1 MNQDIRTPPRTAA
14 QAAMQRALTTAVAH
28 IGAGRLDEAVAALE
42 ANGGVALK
50 NPVGRNILGDIRLKQ
65 GRPRDAVK
73 DFDAAL
79 KMAPAFPEAHANR
92 GVALQEMGRLNEAL
106 AAEERALSYRPEYA
120 TAHFNRG
127 NILDALGR
135 HDDAVAAFGRALR
148 IQPAF
153 AEALLNRGHALIA
166 KGELLPALKDFRRVL
181 ELRPDSAAA
190 HLGVAAIQS
199 DLRQFD
205 IALAAVDVALGL
217 DPDNLT
223 ARRMRAKVLLAADR
237 HEEALATADA
247 LLTLYPHEARAH
259 MHRAQAL
266 EKLRR
271 FDEALAAADEAVRLD
286 PKDHEAHTARALV
299 LSQLGRFEDQWQALD
314 TAARLGASSYF
325 FLHGRAIALTD
336 IGDFENAIA
345 AYDRAIKKDPLN
357 PIGHYHRSF
366 VNLTLGNYAEGWPG
380 HEWRLKTTEFSHPEL
395 LRLAPQWS
403 GEDLT
408 GKKIL
413 LYYEQGHGD
422 TIQIVR
428 FAPLIVQRGAKV
440 TLLVY
445 EALRRLIAD
454 SLPDVDVTG
463 SLGMRSGFDF
473 QAPLMSLPS
482 VLHTTEA
489 TIPRD
494 VPYIATD
501 PQRVEKWRRRLGA
514 EGFRVGITWQGNTK
528 YPRDR
533 HRSIPLRQFAP
544 LAAVPG
550 VRLISLQSFRGLD
563 QLAAL
568 PEGMKVETLGEEIVD
583 NPDGFRDVAAVMA
596 NLDLMI
602 MSDSAPPHLAGAL
615 GRPVWVALGLRPDW
629 RWQRDRTDSPWY
641 PTMRLFRQ
649 KKPGDWEGVFAEI
662 AAALR
667 TEVAGRSPR

>member
-1 MNQDIRTPPRTAA
+1 MNQDIRTSGKAAA
-14 QAAMQRALTTAVAH
+14 QALVQRSLTAAVAH
-28 IGAGRLDEAVAALE
+28 IGAGRLEEAVAVLE
-42 ANGGVALK
+42 ANGGVALR

-79 KMAPAFPEAHANR
+79 KMAPSFPEAHANR
-92 GVALQEMGRLNEAL
+92 GVALQEMGRLEEAL
-106 AAEERALSYRPEYA
+106 AAEDRALSYRADHA

-135 HDDAVAAFGRALR
+135 HEDAVAAFGRALR
-148 IQPAF
+148 TRPQFP
-153 AEALLNRGHALIA
+153 EALLNRGNALIA
-166 KGELLPALKDFRRVL
+166 RGELIEALKDFRRAL
-181 ELRPDSAAA
+181 ELRPQFLSAQ
-190 HLGVAAIQS
+190 LGVAAIQC

-205 IALAAVDVALGL
+205 TALAAVDAALAI
-217 DPDNLT
+217 DPNDAT
-223 ARRMRAKVLLAADR
+223 ARRMRAKILLAASRYD
-237 HEEALATADA
+237 EALAVVDA
-247 LLTLYPHEARAH
+247 LLALDPKLPKAHMQRAH
-259 MHRAQAL
+259 VL

-286 PKDHEAHTARALV
+286 PKDHEGHTARALV
-299 LSQLGRFEDQWQALD
+299 LGQLGRYAEQWQALD
-314 TAARLGASSYF
+314 TAGRLGAASYF

-336 IGDFENAIA
+336 IGDLGNAIA
-345 AYDRAIKKDPLN
+345 AYDQAIAKDPLN
-357 PIGHYHRSF
+357 PVAYYHRSF
-366 VNLTLGNYAEGWPG
+366 VNLALGNWDEGWGG
-380 HEWRLKTTEFSHPEL
+380 HEWRLKTAEFSHPDL
-395 LRLAPQWS
+395 LKLAPKWA

-422 TIQIVR
+422 TIQFLRFVPLVVR
-428 FAPLIVQRGAKV
+428 RGAKV

-445 EALRRLIAD
+445 EALRRLVAE
-454 SLPDVDVTG
+454 SFPDVDVTG
-463 SLGMRSGFDF
+463 SLGLRSGFDF
-473 QAPLMSLPS
+473 QSPLMSLPY
-482 VLHTTEA
+482 VLNTTEA

-514 EGFRVGITWQGNTK
+514 EGFRVGIAWQGNPK

-533 HRSIPLRQFAP
+533 FRSIPLRNFAA

-550 VRLISLQSFRGLD
+550 VRLISLQSFNGLD

-568 PEGMKVETLGEEIVD
+568 PDGMKVETLGEEIVD

-596 NLDLMI
+596 NLDLMV

-615 GRPVWVALGLRPDW
+615 GRPVWVALATRPDW
-629 RWQRDRTDSPWY
+629 RWLCDRSDSPWY

-649 KKPGDWEGVFAEI
+649 TTSGDWESVFAEI

-667 TEVAGRSPR
+667 AEVAGRAAR